1 MRTKIIRPKLTLRG
15 VEFYLNLNANVQT
28 ADIYYYIMSKFGYSK
43 HDLCLAAHG
52 ELQQFKFIKV
62 YTEKNGNRH

>member
-1 MRTKIIRPKLTLRG
+1 LGG
-15 VEFYLNLNANVQT
+15 VEFYLNPYANVQT

-52 ELQQFKFIKV
+52 VLQQFKFLKV
-62 YTEKNGNRH
+62 YMEKNDNQH